1 MDQHNLLKPKDI
13 LKLDLSYDIPRPSE
27 NKNCQME
34 FKTNLRSFNTK
45 SCLLFHNIIHQNI
58 NFFCKIFQKYS
69 KKVVLNYMRSSDLVN
84 TILIFS
90 INSTVRRTWLALHWI
105 TTFFNIQNIG
115 CQDHDIWDQIGL
127 GCSKF

>member
-58 NFFCKIFQKYS
+58 NFFVKYS
-69 KKVVLNYMRSSDLVN
+69 K
-84 TILIFS
+84 
-90 INSTVRRTWLALHWI
+90 
-105 TTFFNIQNIG
+105 NIPKK
-115 CQDHDIWDQIGL
+115 
-127 GCSKF
+127 SF